1 MIIPRTQLL
10 IQLQYNIKHKMQGKK
25 MTKAEQLINILNKEI
40 IPEIDNIIDDMC
52 ELIADNKNATDED
65 KAEFKEAQAK
75 KKEFKEMAFE
85 AEQVRWMKKSVLKT
99 CLNVKR
105 F

>member
-1 MIIPRTQLL
+1 
-10 IQLQYNIKHKMQGKK
+10 MQGLK
-25 MTKAEQLINILNKEI
+25 MTNAEQLITILNKEI

-65 KAEFKEAQAK
+65 KAEFKEAQAM

-85 AEQVRWMKKSVLKT
+85 AETGDMDEDECAENLAECKEILEEIQALGDDE
-99 CLNVKR
+99 
-105 F
+105 

>member
-1 MIIPRTQLL
+1 MS
-10 IQLQYNIKHKMQGKK
+10 
-25 MTKAEQLINILNKEI
+25 KAEQLITILNKEI

-65 KAEFKEAQAK
+65 KAEFKEAQAM

-85 AEQVRWMKKSVLKT
+85 AETGDMDEDECAENLAECKEILEEIQALGDDE
-99 CLNVKR
+99 
-105 F
+105 